1 MDESRLYEVNAAGTA
16 WTAREDPEA
25 AARRLTR
32 LRWLFGIG
40 IAANAVSWSLAGAAL
55 MLGGRIWGAAFGLL
69 AVLTLP
75 LLLLPGLVEAVA
87 RLRARRRHRTRPED
101 FPGG

>member
-1 MDESRLYEVNAAGTA
+1 MDEARLYEVGPTGAA

-25 AARRLTR
+25 AARRLRR

-40 IAANAVSWSLAGAAL
+40 IGLNALTWSLAGLAL
-55 MLGGRIWGAAFGLL
+55 TLGGQVWGAGFGLL

-75 LLLLPGLVEAVA
+75 LLALPGLVEGAA
-87 RLRARRRHRTRPED
+87 RLAAWRRHRRRPES
-101 FPGG
+101 FPEP